1 MLHRL
6 AGPLLLAGLLAIA
19 ASLWMRHAL
28 PEPHETLPAL
38 QREPLQVAEQLAPF
52 TVGAGGVTYTV
63 RPLYRYEI
71 HGLVVSRHDTAVWW
85 DVLHRKD
92 WNDHLNVVDL
102 CLIWG
107 PNLRNDAYR
116 AIRFWSEVFTCNA
129 GTDSSE
135 TWARFDENALS
146 NNHLLASDGG
156 IVRLL
161 RRVRPG
167 DQIVVRGYLAEYAHD
182 HGRAFRRGT
191 STVRTDRGNG
201 ACETIWVTEA
211 TLLREANRG
220 WRALLPA
227 GVGAIVLAVLLG
239 WFAPLPRPS
248 D

>member
-1 MLHRL
+1 MLARL
-6 AGPLLLAGLLAIA
+6 PGLLFAIGLVAIA
-19 ASLWMRHAL
+19 ASLWMRHTL
-28 PEPHETLPAL
+28 PAPHETLPAL
-38 QREPLQVAEQLAPF
+38 QAEPLQEAEGRAPF
-52 TVGAGGVTYTV
+52 TASAGGVTYTV

-71 HGLVVSRHDTAVWW
+71 RGLVVSRHDAGVWW
-85 DVLHRKD
+85 DILHRKD

-107 PNLRNDAYR
+107 ANLRNDAYR

-129 GTDSSE
+129 GTDSAA

-146 NNHLLASDGG
+146 NNHLLASDRSL
-156 IVRLL
+156 VQLL

-167 DQIVVRGYLAEYAHD
+167 DQVAIRGYLAEYAHD

-211 TLLREANRG
+211 QLLREANRG

-227 GVGAIVLAVLLG
+227 GMGAMVLAVLLW
-239 WFAPLPRPS
+239 WFLPMPRL